1 MSPVKTQKL
10 TIAAVCLALC
20 LLLPLLTG
28 QIPTIGSM
36 LSPMHIPV
44 YICAFLAGPLYGGL
58 VGAIAPLLRNIIFG
72 MPPFYPVAIAM
83 AFELCEY
90 GIIAGLIYIFTK
102 KHMKLSESVYLTLVI
117 AMILGR
123 IVFGAAMYVLLMLKS
138 QSYTFDAFIN
148 ATTLSSIPGIVLH
161 FLIVPP
167 VVLAT
172 ERSGIL
178 K

>member
-1 MSPVKTQKL
+1 MSPKQTQKL

-20 LLLPLLTG
+20 MLLPLLTG

-58 VGAIAPLLRNIIFG
+58 VGAIAPLLRNLIFG

-83 AFELCEY
+83 AFELCAY
-90 GIIAGLIYIFTK
+90 GIVAGLIYKLSK
-102 KHMKLSESVYLTLVI
+102 KHMKLNESVYLTLII
-117 AMILGR
+117 AMVIGR
-123 IVFGAAMYVLLMLKS
+123 IVYGGAMYVLLMIKNN
-138 QSYTFDAFIN
+138 SYTFEAFIN
-148 ATTLSSIPGIVLH
+148 ATVLSGIPGIVLH
-161 FLIVPP
+161 ILIVPP

>member
-1 MSPVKTQKL
+1 MSPSQMQKL

-20 LLLPLLTG
+20 LLLPLLTA
-28 QIPTIGSM
+28 QIPKVGSM

-44 YICAFLAGPLYGGL
+44 YICAFLVGPLYGGI
-58 VGAIAPLLRNIIFG
+58 VGAVAPLLRSLIFG

-83 AFELCEY
+83 AFELCAY
-90 GIIAGLIYIFTK
+90 GIAAGLLYKFGK
-102 KHMKLSESVYLTLVI
+102 KHMELRDSVYLSLII
-117 AMILGR
+117 AMLVGR
-123 IVFGAAMYVLLMLKS
+123 IVYGGAMYVLLMLKS
-138 QSYTFDAFIN
+138 QSYTFDMFIN
-148 ATTLSSIPGIVLH
+148 ATVLSGIPGIVLH
-161 FLIVPP
+161 ILIVPP

>member
-1 MSPVKTQKL
+1 MSPKQTQKL

-20 LLLPLLTG
+20 MLLPLLTA

-58 VGAIAPLLRNIIFG
+58 VGAIAPLLRNLIFG
-72 MPPFYPVAIAM
+72 MPPLYPVAIAM
-83 AFELCEY
+83 AFELCAY
-90 GIIAGLIYIFTK
+90 GIVAGLIYKLSK
-102 KHMKLSESVYLTLVI
+102 KHMELTQNVYITLII

-148 ATTLSSIPGIVLH
+148 ATVLSGIPGIVLH
-161 FLIVPP
+161 ILIVPP